1 VPIGEG
7 AGGIGHGPSIQPRE
21 VKLERPSTFSGKHS
35 ELDNFVFEMQ
45 QYLESTGLGSGPRA
59 CRFFVTYLKGDAKTW
74 WRTYALSKSR
84 SGSNVFDNLDVDT
97 LVEELSTQFSDVDKL
112 MHVRDKLF
120 RLR

>member
-1 VPIGEG
+1 
-7 AGGIGHGPSIQPRE
+7 
-21 VKLERPSTFSGKHS
+21 
-35 ELDNFVFEMQ
+35 MQ

-120 RLR
+120 RLRQTDKVSHYTSVFRRLLVELGSEQLDDETAKYLYTRGLKYEV